1 MVPPR
6 TSIARLAM
14 TSLAFMFDW
23 VPLPVWKTTRGSR
36 RHAPRRRPRGR
47 RAAPLPRGPR
57 RGRRAQ
63 LRVGLHRRQLEQA
76 EGADH
81 RATPTKVSPADR
93 EVLDAALRLR
103 APVVLRRNLDRSHA
117 VGLGACRAHLV
128 SVSRSA
134 TARWWPMTAGW
145 PLSGSRRW
153 RRRCRRWP
161 TPGSRGRAGR
171 RHRRPRAE
179 DVDARDAALVPAEPV
194 EEEKRVGALGHAV
207 EGQCRRPWAEGH
219 PGHVPFAAGLV
230 DIVQFAVAD
239 DRGTPRMTG
248 STPVT
253 SPKRSS
259 IASP

>member
-1 MVPPR
+1 
-6 TSIARLAM
+6 M

-36 RHAPRRRPRGR
+36 RHAPVDDLAGG
-47 RAAPLPRGPR
+47 APHRFHVVPR
-57 RGRRAQ
+57 RGRACPAPRWPPPPPTRAG
-63 LRVGLHRRQLEQA
+63 RGRGSSCDPH
-76 EGADH
+76 EG
-81 RATPTKVSPADR
+81 VPADR

-134 TARWWPMTAGW
+134 TARWWPVTAGW
-145 PLSGSRRW
+145 PLSRSRRW

-179 DVDARDAALVPAEPV
+179 
-194 EEEKRVGALGHAV
+194 G
-207 EGQCRRPWAEGH
+207 CRRTRRCAC
-219 PGHVPFAAGLV
+219 AGR
-230 DIVQFAVAD
+230 AG
-239 DRGTPRMTG
+239 RGGRSASGLSAGPLRG
-248 STPVT
+248 QI
-253 SPKRSS
+253 SP
-259 IASP
+259 